1 MNPAR
6 GESRPSVTTRW
17 VPPPE
22 GCVKIN
28 SDGSF
33 DCSSNQGAGA
43 AVIRNHEG
51 IVLAATTKWYG
62 PIHDALV
69 AEALAAREGLKL
81 ARQLEF
87 SDIILE
93 SDSSIL
99 VRILNEEVPD
109 RSLIAGIWHECREL
123 CMSFNNVKVC
133 YVPREGNF
141 LADKCVKEASADAPV
156 LVWLADVPQWLKD
169 AAAMD
174 CNHNLVE

>member
-1 MNPAR
+1 
-6 GESRPSVTTRW
+6 
-17 VPPPE
+17 
-22 GCVKIN
+22 
-28 SDGSF
+28 
-33 DCSSNQGAGA
+33 
-43 AVIRNHEG
+43 
-51 IVLAATTKWYG
+51 
-62 PIHDALV
+62 LV

-133 YVPREGNF
+133 YVHREGN
-141 LADKCVKEASADAPV
+141 ADAPV

-174 CNHNLVE
+174 CNQNLVE